1 MVMKPLTFNLFVV
14 ITQDYDAMR
23 GCEWGETSVAIVT
36 GLQLNKQMFLKGIIS
51 TKYQLLEKVF
61 RNQYKILT
69 VQLP

>member
-1 MVMKPLTFNLFVV
+1 MVMKPL
-14 ITQDYDAMR
+14 TQDYDAMR
-23 GCEWGETSVAIVT
+23 GCELSEVRQALLCCSRSST
-36 GLQLNKQMFLKGIIS
+36 KQTNLLKGIIP